1 MDTKQLIAQS
11 YSNDKKKRTEEKN
24 RINPQDLYQVIIVT
38 KEYYQLLAAVNF
50 WTAFFFLAF
59 QSNMLT
65 NKTINSKSE
74 WANKNV

>member
-50 WTAFFFLAF
+50 
-59 QSNMLT
+59 
-65 NKTINSKSE
+65 
-74 WANKNV
+74 